1 MGVPKAVVSDLTV
14 IHYQLY
20 RNLEAN
26 QDLVNLTETENSLAM
41 VTKAGVEARKLVVG
55 VSSYGRSFKMSSARC
70 KGPTCSFT
78 GPKSGAAKGKCTDTA
93 GYISNAELEALIH
106 SHSGDVEKWYDAT
119 TDSDYMIFD
128 GKYMLNARKVSSLIT
143 LMI

>member
-1 MGVPKAVVSDLTV
+1 MDVPKAVALDLMV
-14 IHYQLY
+14 LHHKLY
-20 RNLEAN
+20 RSLKAN

-78 GPKSGAAKGKCTDTA
+78 GPESGAAKGKCTDTA
-93 GYISNAELEALIH
+93 GYISNAELEALVH
-106 SHSGDVEKWYDAT
+106 SHAGDVERWHDAI

-128 GKYMLNARKVSSLIT
+128 GKRPLNMPTGRH
-143 LMI
+143 